1 MRKISSLL
9 LLFAAMFIS
18 TNAFGATPTPPEA
31 GTQSYDQTH
40 NLFLEV
46 ISSSQSG
53 STITVHVGI
62 IGLAQYTKIATKEQE
77 YAWNNTTNLVVPGIV
92 ETTASGTTLRMIFDG
107 VGKDAYAGHAK
118 LKTVTFQ
125 EATSLAVQ
133 IGNGAFRNC
142 TSLESVTFNGNKK
155 ITFGSAVFEGCSALS
170 TLTFPTTKPT
180 QGIVIGAKCF
190 NACTSL
196 DFCKVNLKGVTDV
209 GTRAFAN
216 TASGSDA
223 THRTLTLPSVTQL
236 GSDILAGTQVTALSL
251 DRDANGTINTSATKP
266 EESPFYSIREQLGYI
281 DVMDGYVT
289 GLGDYLFWG
298 CKNAFFEMN
307 TIKSY
312 GKHSMEGC
320 QVFADNGQ
328 IYLIG
333 PDVTNIGDSAFFD
346 IEASRVYLPE
356 TTPTMGIDVF
366 GAMAD
371 GFTYFIIDDDVC
383 DEELAQ
389 LYMLEDENENLYSA
403 YQTGRLVQK
412 GPRQTPSFTY
422 GVANA
427 VEYTETGA
435 KPFWSAGQVLRE
447 PLCGMQNVHLY
458 VPDKARLVVL
468 NASLDTVQ
476 VFPFSHFEYD
486 DQKFYL
492 NSFREVN
499 IPLSSSATEKIKAV
513 YMPEL
518 IRRVEVNA
526 ILPEVGDPSD
536 GSTFLVTL
544 PAGAKYTFE
553 SKGVYDEDG
562 QDITD
567 PTLAADS
574 TYYAALTIVPS
585 DGGKYSSFPWTT
597 PTSEIVDQGEVIFSW
612 NGEAPTQVIWMGN
625 DPILIKEFKTGRVP
639 GAIQNVE
646 LAPKATKI
654 LRNGQLLI
662 IRDGKEYNVVGAEI
676 K

>member
-9 LLFAAMFIS
+9 LLFAALFVS
-18 TNAFGATPTPPEA
+18 TNVKAVE
-31 GTQSYDQTH
+31 TQQVDLYRLGY
-40 NLFLEV
+40 NLFV
-46 ISSSQSG
+46 QSVGDPTTSG
-53 STITVHVGI
+53 SVTTYEVGI
-62 IGLAQYTKIATKEQE
+62 IGLDQF
-77 YAWNNTTNLVVPGIV
+77 
-92 ETTASGTTLRMIFDG
+92 TASPVAETRRNAWLNQTELEIPAIIEVENSGSTLRLIITG
-107 VGKDAYAGHAK
+107 VAREAYLGHEHLQSVAFQAASSSSIMVAQGAFKNCAALQTVSFGARQQIRLRIEAFAGCTS
-118 LKTVTFQ
+118 LTTVTFP
-125 EATSLAVQ
+125 TSAPA
-133 IGNGAFRNC
+133 NGIILDARCFQD
-142 TSLESVTFNGNKK
+142 
-155 ITFGSAVFEGCSALS
+155 CSALD
-170 TLTFPTTKPT
+170 L
-180 QGIVIGAKCF
+180 
-190 NACTSL
+190 
-196 DFCKVNLKGVTDV
+196 CKTRLNGVTKIGDH
-209 GTRAFAN
+209 AFAN
-216 TASGSDA
+216 TATGSG
-223 THRTLTLPSVTQL
+223 TNKTLTMSSVTQL
-236 GSDILAGTQVTALSL
+236 GADILKGTQVTALSL
-251 DRDANGTINTSATKP
+251 DRNSEGTIATSATKP

-346 IEASRVYLPE
+346 IDASRVYLPE
-356 TTPTMGIDVF
+356 TTPTMGINVF

-371 GFTYFIIDDDVC
+371 GFTYFIIDEDGCDD
-383 DEELAQ
+383 ELAE
-389 LYMLEDENENLYSA
+389 LYMLQDENENLYTA

-427 VEYTETGA
+427 VEYTEIGA

-536 GSTFLVTL
+536 GSTFQATL
-544 PAGAKYTFE
+544 PAGAKYAIDG
-553 SKGVYDEDG
+553 KGIYDEAG
-562 QDITD
+562 HDITD

-574 TYYAALTIVPS
+574 TYYAAVIIVPS
-585 DGGKYSSFPWTT
+585 DGGKCSSFPWTT

>member
-9 LLFAAMFIS
+9 LLIAAMFIS
-18 TNAFGATPTPPEA
+18 TNAFGATPTPPA
-31 GTQSYDQTH
+31 VGTQSYDQTH

-62 IGLAQYTKIATKEQE
+62 IGLAQYTKTATKEQE

-107 VGKDAYAGHAK
+107 VGQNAYSGHTK

-236 GSDILAGTQVTALSL
+236 GSDILAGTQVTDLSL

-266 EESPFYSIREQLGYI
+266 EESPFYSIREQLGYVDI
-281 DVMDGYVT
+281 MDGSVT

-298 CKNAFFEMN
+298 CKNAYFEMN
-307 TIKSY
+307 MVTSY

-320 QVFADNGQ
+320 QEFAGDGR

-333 PDVTNIGDSAFFD
+333 PDVTYIGDSAFVD
-346 IEASRVYLPE
+346 IDASRVYLPE

-371 GFTYFIIDDDVC
+371 GFTYFIIDENGCDD
-383 DEELAQ
+383 ELAE
-389 LYMLEDENENLYSA
+389 LYMLQDENENLYTA

-412 GPRQTPSFTY
+412 GTRAIPGLTY
-422 GVANA
+422 ELANA
-427 VEYTETGA
+427 VAFSETGA
-435 KPFWSAGQVLRE
+435 TKGYVGANVLRE
-447 PLCGMQNVHLY
+447 PLCGMQSVLY
-458 VPDKARLVVL
+458 YVSPKARWTAI
-468 NASLDTVQ
+468 NASGDTVQ
-476 VFPFSHFEYD
+476 NFPLAYFEYD
-486 DQKFYL
+486 GKTYVP
-492 NSFREVN
+492 NAFREVT
-499 IPLSSSATEKIKAV
+499 IPLADDATKKIKAV

-536 GSTFLVTL
+536 GSTFQVTL

-553 SKGVYDEDG
+553 SKGVYDKDG

-585 DGGKYSSFPWTT
+585 DGGKCSSFPWTT
-597 PTSEIVDQGEVIFSW
+597 PTSEIVDRGEVIFSW
-612 NGEAPTQVIWMGN
+612 NGEAPTQVLWMGN

>member
-1 MRKISSLL
+1 MRKISTLL
-9 LLFAAMFIS
+9 LLFAALFVS
-18 TNAFGATPTPPEA
+18 TNVKAVETQQIDLYRFG
-31 GTQSYDQTH
+31 Y
-40 NLFLEV
+40 NLFLQSV
-46 ISSSQSG
+46 GDPTTSG
-53 STITVHVGI
+53 SVTTFEVGI
-62 IGLAQYTKIATKEQE
+62 IGLDQYTASAVAENRRN
-77 YAWNNTTNLVVPGIV
+77 AWLNQTELEIPAIIEV
-92 ETTASGTTLRMIFDG
+92 ENSGSTLRLIITG
-107 VGKDAYAGHAK
+107 VAREAYLGHEHLQSVAFQAASSSSIMVAQGAFK
-118 LKTVTFQ
+118 NCAALQTVTFGARKQ
-125 EATSLAVQ
+125 IRLRIEAFA
-133 IGNGAFRNC
+133 GC
-142 TSLESVTFNGNKK
+142 TSLTTVTFPTSAPANG
-155 ITFGSAVFEGCSALS
+155 IILDARCFQDCSALD
-170 TLTFPTTKPT
+170 L
-180 QGIVIGAKCF
+180 
-190 NACTSL
+190 
-196 DFCKVNLKGVTDV
+196 CKTRLNGVTNV
-209 GTRAFAN
+209 GARAFAN

-236 GSDILAGTQVTALSL
+236 GADILAGTQVTALSL
-251 DRDANGTINTSATKP
+251 DRNSEGTIATSATKP

-346 IEASRVYLPE
+346 IDASRVYLPE

-371 GFTYFIIDDDVC
+371 GFTYFIIDEDGCDD
-383 DEELAQ
+383 ELAE

-486 DQKFYL
+486 DQKFVL

-499 IPLSSSATEKIKAV
+499 IPLSSSTTEKIKAV
-513 YMPEL
+513 YAPEL
-518 IRRVEVNA
+518 IYNVAVNA
-526 ILPEVGDPSD
+526 VLPEVGDPSD
-536 GSTFLVTL
+536 GSTFKVTL
-544 PAGAKYTFE
+544 PAGAKYE
-553 SKGVYDEDG
+553 VDSKGIYNKLGQPIEDA
-562 QDITD
+562 
-567 PTLAADS
+567 TLAADS
-574 TYYAALTIVPS
+574 TYYAAVIIVPS
-585 DGGKYSSFPWTT
+585 DGGKCSSFPWTT
-597 PTSEIVDQGEVIFSW
+597 PTSQTVAIDDVSFSW
-612 NGEAPTQVIWMGN
+612 NGEAIDPRWIGN
-625 DPILIKEFKTGRVP
+625 EPIVVKEFKTGKVP

>member
-1 MRKISSLL
+1 MRKISTLL
-9 LLFAAMFIS
+9 LLFAALFVS
-18 TNAFGATPTPPEA
+18 TNVKAVETQQVDLYRFG
-31 GTQSYDQTH
+31 Y
-40 NLFLEV
+40 NLFLQSV
-46 ISSSQSG
+46 GDPTTSG
-53 STITVHVGI
+53 SVTTFEVGI
-62 IGLAQYTKIATKEQE
+62 IGLDQF
-77 YAWNNTTNLVVPGIV
+77 
-92 ETTASGTTLRMIFDG
+92 TASPVAETRRNAWLNQTELEIPAIIEVENSGSTLRLIITG
-107 VGKDAYAGHAK
+107 VAREAYLGHEHLQSVAFQAASSSSIMVAQGAFK
-118 LKTVTFQ
+118 NCAALQTVTFGARKQ
-125 EATSLAVQ
+125 IRLRIEAFA
-133 IGNGAFRNC
+133 GC
-142 TSLESVTFNGNKK
+142 TSLTTVTFP
-155 ITFGSAVFEGCSALS
+155 TSAPADGIILDARCFQDCSALD
-170 TLTFPTTKPT
+170 L
-180 QGIVIGAKCF
+180 
-190 NACTSL
+190 
-196 DFCKVNLKGVTDV
+196 CKTRLNGVTKIGDH
-209 GTRAFAN
+209 AFAN
-216 TASGSDA
+216 TASGSG
-223 THRTLTLPSVTQL
+223 TNKTLTMSSVTQL
-236 GSDILAGTQVTALSL
+236 GADILKGTQVTALSL
-251 DRDANGTINTSATKP
+251 DRNSEGTIATSATKP

-346 IEASRVYLPE
+346 IDASRVYLPE
-356 TTPTMGIDVF
+356 TCPTMGIDVF

-499 IPLSSSATEKIKAV
+499 IPLSSSTTEKIKAV

-518 IRRVEVNA
+518 IRQVEVNA

-536 GSTFLVTL
+536 GSTFQVTL

-562 QDITD
+562 QYITD

-585 DGGKYSSFPWTT
+585 DGGKCSSFPWTT
-597 PTSEIVDQGEVIFSW
+597 PTSEIVDRGEVIFSW
-612 NGEAPTQVIWMGN
+612 NGEAPTQVLWMGN